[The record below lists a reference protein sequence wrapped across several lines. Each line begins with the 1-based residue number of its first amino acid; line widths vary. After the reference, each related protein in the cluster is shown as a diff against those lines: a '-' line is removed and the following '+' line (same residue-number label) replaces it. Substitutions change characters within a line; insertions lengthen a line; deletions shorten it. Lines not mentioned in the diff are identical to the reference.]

1 MGITGLF
8 TAARS
13 RPRGRAGGV
22 VAATAV
28 PLAAVLLAGC
38 GGGGHAASALAA
50 RRVQPAAEAP
60 VRTMK
65 LEKHYKDPDGNRFAI
80 EISIGPV
87 KGDPGIC
94 AELSPADTYTHVM
107 RLTFTSEAAKSKKVH
122 LPRIAVRD
130 RAATFTSTDKS
141 GIACSTIV
149 SNSDKTVVRGGQH
162 KRVQALLSRPSD
174 GAGAGA
180 GDLVLTIWP
189 QGKPQK
195 DLLRIPFRSLP

>member
-8 TAARS
+8 RAARTFA
-13 RPRGRAGGV
+13 RGRAGAV

-50 RRVQPAAEAP
+50 RRVQPAEAP
-60 VRTMK
+60 VRTMR
-65 LEKHYKDPDGNRFAI
+65 LEKHYKDADGNRFAI
-80 EISIGPV
+80 DISIGPV

-107 RLTFTSEAAKSKKVH
+107 KLTFTSETARSKKVR

-130 RAATFTSTDKS
+130 RAATFTSTDKT
-141 GIACSTIV
+141 GVVCSTIV
-149 SNSDKTVVRGGQH
+149 SNSDKTVLRGGQH
-162 KRVQALLSRPSD
+162 KQLQALISRPSD
-174 GAGAGA
+174 GAG
-180 GDLVLTIWP
+180 DLALTIWP
-189 QGKPQK
+189 PGEPQT